1 MRPAR
6 TRRPCGACGGASRH
20 PAQRPGSTRCW
31 AVGAQ
36 WRGRVASAVRP
47 DRGGQPRGGPAWG
60 GLARP
65 GRLRAGGTVPPR
77 LRQPVPVGPAAR
89 AGAARGAG
97 GAAGAAGLTGPTG
110 HAARRRRGAGGR
122 WRLRAGGAAVRMRPP
137 GRDRAGRARAQG
149 PQPRAVPGRVP
160 DGAAGRR
167 RSPRPRRDHRGAD
180 RGGPPGGP
188 GGAGDRPHDRLGS
201 AQRRRPSP
209 PRRARTGS
217 GWAVT
222 SERVGP
228 DVDRDGVPWPDAPM
242 DQPAAGGN
250 VRHLPRRP
258 GPQGEPAAAGGVG
271 ERGLV
276 IEDLADVA
284 ARVDAAGPPA
294 WLIEGLWPADAY
306 GVLAAEDK
314 AGKTWAALD
323 LAISVAAGHPW
334 FGRFACPIPGRV
346 LVFLGEGGERSI
358 VRRLR
363 AISAHKAVDLDQLA
377 AEPKLRDG
385 GDLAELEAELGQR
398 PARLVILDPLY
409 LAAAG
414 QANGG
419 NLYEMGALLTP
430 IQAICQAAG
439 AALVVVTHWNK
450 TGEGTGPKRI
460 TGAGP
465 SAWGRVLAS
474 AAVAHRGTTPQGA
487 SAVVLGF
494 ELVGGEIPDTRFRVR
509 RTVRAVDPADL
520 ASRLEYAAE
529 VLADDDPT
537 GADPGDPAAG
547 LRPSCGWVLAAL
559 RAGGPMQTVK
569 QLGDATAAQGH
580 ALKQRTI
587 QAALT
592 ELEAAGLA
600 EGTDD
605 PGGRARYW
613 SPVTLDDDTAETDY
627 PDSDD

>member
-1 MRPAR
+1 M
-6 TRRPCGACGGASRH
+6 
-20 PAQRPGSTRCW
+20 
-31 AVGAQ
+31 
-36 WRGRVASAVRP
+36 
-47 DRGGQPRGGPAWG
+47 
-60 GLARP
+60 
-65 GRLRAGGTVPPR
+65 
-77 LRQPVPVGPAAR
+77 
-89 AGAARGAG
+89 
-97 GAAGAAGLTGPTG
+97 
-110 HAARRRRGAGGR
+110 
-122 WRLRAGGAAVRMRPP
+122 
-137 GRDRAGRARAQG
+137 
-149 PQPRAVPGRVP
+149 
-160 DGAAGRR
+160 
-167 RSPRPRRDHRGAD
+167 
-180 RGGPPGGP
+180 
-188 GGAGDRPHDRLGS
+188 
-201 AQRRRPSP
+201 
-209 PRRARTGS
+209 
-217 GWAVT
+217 T
-222 SERVGP
+222 SERIGP
-228 DVDRDGVPWPDAPM
+228 DLDRDGVPWPEAPM
-242 DQPAAGGN
+242 DQPPAGAGN

-258 GPQGEPAAAGGVG
+258 GQDTPGAPVGVV

-323 LAISVAAGHPW
+323 LAVSVAAGHPW
-334 FGRFACPIPGRV
+334 FGHHSCPTPGRV

-363 AISAHKAVDLDQLA
+363 AIAAHKGVDLEQVSA
-377 AEPKLRDG
+377 NPGLRVCFRVPMLRAGADLLTVERE
-385 GDLAELEAELGQR
+385 LAER

-414 QANGG
+414 QATGG
-419 NLYEMGALLTP
+419 NLYEMGAVLTP
-430 IQAICQAAG
+430 IQAICQQAG

-450 TGEGTGPKRI
+450 TGEGTDHKRI
-460 TGAGP
+460 SGAGP

-474 AAVAHRGTTPQGA
+474 AAIAYRGSTPEGA

-494 ELVGGEIPDTRFRVR
+494 QLVGGEIPDTRFRVR
-509 RTVRAVDPADL
+509 RTVRALDPADL
-520 ASRLEYAAE
+520 ASPLEYAAE

-537 GADPGDPAAG
+537 GADPGNPAAG

-605 PGGRARYW
+605 PNGRARYW
-613 SPVTLDDDTAETDY
+613 SPVTPDDNPAETG
-627 PDSDD
+627 DSDPDQHGPI

>member
-1 MRPAR
+1 M
-6 TRRPCGACGGASRH
+6 S
-20 PAQRPGSTRCW
+20 
-31 AVGAQ
+31 
-36 WRGRVASAVRP
+36 
-47 DRGGQPRGGPAWG
+47 
-60 GLARP
+60 
-65 GRLRAGGTVPPR
+65 
-77 LRQPVPVGPAAR
+77 
-89 AGAARGAG
+89 
-97 GAAGAAGLTGPTG
+97 
-110 HAARRRRGAGGR
+110 
-122 WRLRAGGAAVRMRPP
+122 
-137 GRDRAGRARAQG
+137 
-149 PQPRAVPGRVP
+149 
-160 DGAAGRR
+160 
-167 RSPRPRRDHRGAD
+167 
-180 RGGPPGGP
+180 
-188 GGAGDRPHDRLGS
+188 GDRSDL
-201 AQRRRPSP
+201 
-209 PRRARTGS
+209 
-217 GWAVT
+217 
-222 SERVGP
+222 
-228 DVDRDGVPWPDAPM
+228 DRDGVPWPEAPM
-242 DQPAAGGN
+242 SEPAGSNGNGGN
-250 VRHLPRRP
+250 GNSSNVRRLPRRP
-258 GPQGEPAAAGGVG
+258 DPQASAGPLG
-271 ERGLV
+271 RGLV
-276 IEDLADVA
+276 IEDLAEVI

-294 WLIEGLWPADAY
+294 WLIEGLWPGDAY

-323 LAISVAAGHPW
+323 LGVSVAAGHPW
-334 FGRFACPIPGRV
+334 FGRFACPTPGRV

-377 AEPKLRDG
+377 AEPGLRLCFRVPKLRDG

-430 IQAICQAAG
+430 IQAICQHAG

-494 ELVGGEIPDTRFRVR
+494 ELVGGEIADTRFRVR
-509 RTVRAVDPADL
+509 RTVHALDPADL
-520 ASRLEYAAE
+520 ASPLEYTAE
-529 VLADDDPT
+529 VLADDDPAGT
-537 GADPGDPAAG
+537 DPGDPTAG

-569 QLGDATAAQGH
+569 QLGDTTAAQGH

-587 QAALT
+587 QAALAD
-592 ELEAAGLA
+592 LEAAGLA

-627 PDSDD
+627 PDSDDQDPA

>member
-1 MRPAR
+1 M
-6 TRRPCGACGGASRH
+6 S
-20 PAQRPGSTRCW
+20 
-31 AVGAQ
+31 
-36 WRGRVASAVRP
+36 
-47 DRGGQPRGGPAWG
+47 
-60 GLARP
+60 
-65 GRLRAGGTVPPR
+65 
-77 LRQPVPVGPAAR
+77 
-89 AGAARGAG
+89 
-97 GAAGAAGLTGPTG
+97 
-110 HAARRRRGAGGR
+110 
-122 WRLRAGGAAVRMRPP
+122 
-137 GRDRAGRARAQG
+137 
-149 PQPRAVPGRVP
+149 
-160 DGAAGRR
+160 
-167 RSPRPRRDHRGAD
+167 
-180 RGGPPGGP
+180 
-188 GGAGDRPHDRLGS
+188 GDRSDL
-201 AQRRRPSP
+201 
-209 PRRARTGS
+209 
-217 GWAVT
+217 
-222 SERVGP
+222 
-228 DVDRDGVPWPDAPM
+228 DRDGVPWPEAPM
-242 DQPAAGGN
+242 SEPAGSNGNGGN
-250 VRHLPRRP
+250 GNSSNVRRLPRRP
-258 GPQGEPAAAGGVG
+258 DPQASAGPLG
-271 ERGLV
+271 RGLV
-276 IEDLADVA
+276 IEDLAEVI

-334 FGRFACPIPGRV
+334 FGRFACPTPGRV

-377 AEPKLRDG
+377 AEPGLRLCFRVPKLRDG

-494 ELVGGEIPDTRFRVR
+494 ELVGGEI
-509 RTVRAVDPADL
+509 
-520 ASRLEYAAE
+520 
-529 VLADDDPT
+529 
-537 GADPGDPAAG
+537 
-547 LRPSCGWVLAAL
+547 
-559 RAGGPMQTVK
+559 
-569 QLGDATAAQGH
+569 
-580 ALKQRTI
+580 
-587 QAALT
+587 
-592 ELEAAGLA
+592 
-600 EGTDD
+600 
-605 PGGRARYW
+605 GRASCRER
-613 SPVTLDDDTAETDY
+613 V
-627 PDSDD
+627 